1 MRRSRWF
8 FWCVVGI
15 PSSLLPPLPPPHSN
29 PRPPPPKQ
37 NFNLI
42 ALKESQAVERLTRIT
57 ILLAKVTILFLPV
70 SLLTAYFSA
79 SPLTQGYNK
88 KTYWTCF
95 AVIMA
100 LSFLGLAAFGQ
111 LSGTVE
117 GKPIY
122 RSLSQMGWEKVFGK
136 GGRGRGKG
144 RGRGNG

>member
-1 MRRSRWF
+1 MLH
-8 FWCVVGI
+8 
-15 PSSLLPPLPPPHSN
+15 SLSPLPPFPPTTPPHPK
-29 PRPPPPKQ
+29 PRPSQQ

-70 SLLTAYFSA
+70 SLLTAYFSVSA
-79 SPLTQGYNK
+79 ITQGYTK

-136 GGRGRGKG
+136 RGWGRGKG
-144 RGRGNG
+144 RGKG